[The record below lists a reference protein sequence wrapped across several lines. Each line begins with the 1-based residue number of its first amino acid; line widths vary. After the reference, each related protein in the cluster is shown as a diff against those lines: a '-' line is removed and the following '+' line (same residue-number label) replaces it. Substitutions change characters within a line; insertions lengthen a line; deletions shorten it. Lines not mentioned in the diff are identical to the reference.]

1 MAGSSERMLRLLSL
15 LQTHRYWTGPELAD
29 RLDVSERTLRR
40 DVDRLRGLGYPVDAT
55 RGAAGGYQLQ
65 AGASLPPLLVA
76 DDEAVA
82 IAVGLQASAGTGT
95 SALDDAT
102 VRALSKIVQVMPPRL
117 RRRVKALQDYTDRG
131 PMYGGPAIDAVLLS
145 VLAQTCRDDER
156 LEIVYRRADGEGGRR
171 TVEPHR
177 LVSRGRRWY
186 LVAYDLGRGDWRTF
200 RVDRMSEPRAT
211 GTRFRQRELP
221 APDAATFVSE
231 KIAALR
237 PTIDVAFTVH
247 APPAQ
252 VKQAVRRWGT
262 VEAAGDGRSR
272 VTMTVDTFDWVVF
285 VLAAVGAPYE
295 QAEPPELIEHL
306 RRTGGLLAGV

>member
-15 LQTHRYWTGPELAD
+15 LQTHRYWTGPELAE

-40 DVDRLRGLGYPVDAT
+40 DVDRLRTLGYPVDAT
-55 RGAAGGYQLQ
+55 RGTAGGYQLQ
-65 AGASLPPLLVA
+65 AGASLPPLLVS

-82 IAVGLQASAGTGT
+82 IAVGLQSSAGTGA
-95 SALDDAT
+95 SAFDDAA

-131 PMYGGPAIDAVLLS
+131 PMYGPSVDAVLLS

-156 LEIVYRRADGEGGRR
+156 LELVYHRADGERSRR

-177 LVSRGRRWY
+177 LVSLGRRWY

-200 RVDRMSEPRAT
+200 RVDRMSEPRST
-211 GTRFRQRELP
+211 GVRFRQRELP
-221 APDAATFVSE
+221 APDAAMYVNE

-237 PTIDVAFTVH
+237 PTTDVSFVVH
-247 APPAQ
+247 APAEK
-252 VKQAVRRWGT
+252 VVGAVRWWGT
-262 VEAAGDGRSR
+262 VEADGDARCR
-272 VTMTVDTFDWVVF
+272 VTMSVDTFDWVVF
-285 VLAAVGAPYE
+285 VLASVGAPYE
-295 QAEPPELIEHL
+295 QAEPPALAEHL
-306 RRTGGLLAGV
+306 GRAGRLLAG

>member
-1 MAGSSERMLRLLSL
+1 MLRLLSL
-15 LQTHRYWTGPELAD
+15 LQTHRYWTGPELAE

-40 DVDRLRGLGYPVDAT
+40 DVERLRTLGYPVDAT

-65 AGASLPPLLVA
+65 AGASLPPLLVS

-82 IAVGLQASAGTGT
+82 IAVGLQASAGTGA
-95 SALDDAT
+95 SAFDDAA

-131 PMYGGPAIDAVLLS
+131 PLHGPAIDAELLS

-156 LEIVYRRADGEGGRR
+156 LEVVYHRADGERSRR

-177 LVSRGRRWY
+177 LVSLGRRWY

-200 RVDRMSEPRAT
+200 RVDRMTEPRGT
-211 GTRFRQRELP
+211 GVRFRQRELP
-221 APDAATFVSE
+221 ADDAATYVSE

-237 PTIDVAFTVH
+237 PTADVSFVVH
-247 APPAQ
+247 APVEQ
-252 VKQAVRRWGT
+252 VAAVVRWWGT
-262 VEAAGDGRSR
+262 VEPLGAESSR
-272 VTMTVDTFDWVVF
+272 VAMTVDTLDWVVF
-285 VLAAVGAPYE
+285 VLASVGAPYE
-295 QAEPPELIEHL
+295 QAQPPELAEHL
-306 RRTGGLLAGV
+306 RRTGALLAG

>member
-15 LQTHRYWTGPELAD
+15 LQTHRYWTGPELAG

-40 DVDRLRGLGYPVDAT
+40 DVDRLRVLGYPVDAT

-82 IAVGLQASAGTGT
+82 IAVGLQASAGTGA
-95 SALDDAT
+95 SAFDDAA

-131 PMYGGPAIDAVLLS
+131 PMYGPSIDAVLLS

-156 LEIVYRRADGEGGRR
+156 LELVYHRADGERTRR

-186 LVAYDLGRGDWRTF
+186 LVAYDLQRGDWRSF

-211 GTRFRQRELP
+211 GVRFRQRELP

-237 PTIDVAFTVH
+237 PTTDVSFVVH
-247 APPAQ
+247 APVEQ
-252 VKQAVRRWGT
+252 VAAVVRWWGT
-262 VEAAGDGRSR
+262 VEPVGDDRCC
-272 VTMTVDTFDWVVF
+272 VTMSVDTFDWVVF
-285 VLAAVGAPYE
+285 VLASVGAPYE
-295 QAEPPELIEHL
+295 QVQPPALAEHL
-306 RRTGGLLAGV
+306 RRTGELLAGRG

>member
-15 LQTHRYWTGPELAD
+15 LQTHRYWTGPELAG
-29 RLDVSERTLRR
+29 RLEVSERTLRR
-40 DVDRLRGLGYPVDAT
+40 DVERLRGLGYPVDAT

-95 SALDDAT
+95 SAFDDAA

-131 PMYGGPAIDAVLLS
+131 PMYGPSTDAVLLS

-156 LEIVYRRADGEGGRR
+156 LEIVYHRADGERSRR

-186 LVAYDLGRGDWRTF
+186 LVAYDLQRGDWRTF

-211 GTRFRQRELP
+211 GVRFRQRELP

-237 PTIDVAFTVH
+237 PTSDVSFVVR
-247 APPAQ
+247 APAEK
-252 VKQAVRRWGT
+252 VADVVRWWGT
-262 VEAAGDGRSR
+262 VEPDGDERCR
-272 VTMTVDTFDWVVF
+272 VTMSVDTLDWVVF

-295 QAEPPELIEHL
+295 QAEPAALAEHL
-306 RRTGGLLAGV
+306 RRTGEMLAGPR

>member
-1 MAGSSERMLRLLSL
+1 MLRLLSL
-15 LQTHRYWTGPELAD
+15 LQTHRYWTGPELAE

-40 DVDRLRGLGYPVDAT
+40 DVDRLRTLGYPVDAT

-65 AGASLPPLLVA
+65 AGASLPPLLVS

-82 IAVGLQASAGTGT
+82 IAVGLQASAGTGA
-95 SALDDAT
+95 SAFDDAA

-131 PMYGGPAIDAVLLS
+131 PLYGPAIDAELLS

-156 LEIVYRRADGEGGRR
+156 LEVVYHRADGERSRR

-177 LVSRGRRWY
+177 LVSLGRRWY

-200 RVDRMSEPRAT
+200 RVDRMSEPRGT
-211 GTRFRQRELP
+211 GVRFRQRELP
-221 APDAATFVSE
+221 ADDAATYVSE

-237 PTIDVAFTVH
+237 PTTDVSFVVH
-247 APPAQ
+247 APVEQ
-252 VKQAVRRWGT
+252 VAAVVRWWGT
-262 VEAAGDGRSR
+262 VEPAGEESSR
-272 VTMTVDTFDWVVF
+272 VAMSVDTFDWVVF
-285 VLAAVGAPYE
+285 VLASVGAPYE
-295 QAEPPELIEHL
+295 QAQPPELAEHL
-306 RRTGGLLAGV
+306 RRTGALLAG

>member
-15 LQTHRYWTGPELAD
+15 LQTHRYWTGPELAG

-40 DVDRLRGLGYPVDAT
+40 DVERLRGLGYPVDAT

-95 SALDDAT
+95 SAFDDAA

-131 PMYGGPAIDAVLLS
+131 PMYGPSTDAVLLS

-156 LEIVYRRADGEGGRR
+156 LEIVYHRADGERSRR

-186 LVAYDLGRGDWRTF
+186 LVAYDLQRGDWRTF

-211 GTRFRQRELP
+211 GVRFRQRELP

-237 PTIDVAFTVH
+237 PTTDVSFVVR
-247 APPAQ
+247 APAEK
-252 VKQAVRRWGT
+252 VADVVRWWGT
-262 VEAAGDGRSR
+262 VEPDGDERCR
-272 VTMTVDTFDWVVF
+272 VTMSVDTLDWVVF

-295 QAEPPELIEHL
+295 QAEPAALAEHL
-306 RRTGGLLAGV
+306 RRTGEMLAGSR

>member
-15 LQTHRYWTGPELAD
+15 LQTHRYWTGPELAG
-29 RLDVSERTLRR
+29 RLEVSERTLRR
-40 DVDRLRGLGYPVDAT
+40 DVERLRGLGYPVDAT

-95 SALDDAT
+95 SAFDDAA

-131 PMYGGPAIDAVLLS
+131 PMYGPSTDAVLLS

-156 LEIVYRRADGEGGRR
+156 LEIVYHRADGERSRR

-186 LVAYDLGRGDWRTF
+186 LVAYDLQRGDWRTF

-211 GTRFRQRELP
+211 GVRFRQRELP

-237 PTIDVAFTVH
+237 PTTDVSFVVR
-247 APPAQ
+247 APAEK
-252 VKQAVRRWGT
+252 VADVVRWWGT
-262 VEAAGDGRSR
+262 VEPDGDERCR
-272 VTMTVDTFDWVVF
+272 VTMSVDTLDWVVF

-295 QAEPPELIEHL
+295 QAEPAALAEHL
-306 RRTGGLLAGV
+306 RRTGEMLAGPR